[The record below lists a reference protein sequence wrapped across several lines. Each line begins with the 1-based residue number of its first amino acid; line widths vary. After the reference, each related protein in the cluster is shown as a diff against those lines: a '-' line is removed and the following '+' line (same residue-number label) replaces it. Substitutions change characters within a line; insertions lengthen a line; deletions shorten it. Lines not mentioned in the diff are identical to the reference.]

1 MVTPFAEIVPVAEDI
16 VHQAYLVEGQ
26 GGLPPETI
34 RFLSGYSHTFKMA
47 YVGMITREQPG
58 CNIVAG
64 AVWSSDAL
72 QMTEPGRQ
80 IGAVQIGG
88 ADNMTALAML
98 SLTCDHV
105 LIGEELYCAAAF
117 CSDDPVQLNFF
128 YASDLIKMG
137 ILAVILI
144 GFVLNMMGFNVYGF
158 FTI

>member
-1 MVTPFAEIVPVAEDI
+1 MVTPFAEIVPVAEDVVNQSYI
-16 VHQAYLVEGQ
+16 VEGQ
-26 GGLPPETI
+26 VAPPDTI

-47 YVGMITREQPG
+47 YVGMITRENPG

-80 IGAVQIGG
+80 LGAIQIGG
-88 ADNMTALAML
+88 ADNMTALSML

-117 CSDDPVQLNFF
+117 CSNDPVQLNFI
-128 YASDLIKMG
+128 YGADLIKMG
-137 ILAVILI
+137 ILAIILI
-144 GFVLNMMGFNVYGF
+144 GFVLNMMGIDVNSMFM
-158 FTI
+158 I